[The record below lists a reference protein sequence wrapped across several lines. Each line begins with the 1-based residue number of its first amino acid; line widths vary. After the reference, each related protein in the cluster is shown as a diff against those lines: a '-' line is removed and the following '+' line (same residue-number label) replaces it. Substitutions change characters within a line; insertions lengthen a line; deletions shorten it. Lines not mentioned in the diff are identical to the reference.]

1 MVGDFM
7 VRSRQTN
14 MAANNYYG
22 FSHAG
27 AQYGYTL
34 IFILMRAVNRHYM
47 SFWQQ
52 HILERMSLIIHV

>member
-1 MVGDFM
+1 
-7 VRSRQTN
+7 